1 MPAKCFTVA
10 TRSSGVL
17 AVVGAMSFG
26 RPVPMDR
33 PLIFDGLDGAGL
45 PALDTIHRIDRTR
58 LAFELSMGA
67 RLSDACG
74 RDSAAKAE
82 LRR

>member
-1 MPAKCFTVA
+1 MSSVFIAAKRFTVA

-33 PLIFDGLDGAGL
+33 PLI
-45 PALDTIHRIDRTR
+45 
-58 LAFELSMGA
+58 SMGSTA
-67 RLSDACG
+67 PGCQPLTRFIVSIG
-74 RDSAAKAE
+74 RVLPSN
-82 LRR
+82 

>member
-1 MPAKCFTVA
+1 MSSAFIAAKCFTVA

-26 RPVPMDR
+26 
-33 PLIFDGLDGAGL
+33 L

-58 LAFELSMGA
+58 LAFELINGA

-74 RDSAAKAE
+74 RDCGGESGTEEMTALHKGA
-82 LRR
+82 LFF